1 MSVSSCTSG
10 LGADAGAGSSA
21 HGVRVSASG
30 SSGTPSG
37 AQQGL
42 QNWGSSGSGAN
53 SASGSSGAPKKTVED
68 ILKLYDAAPQQQ
80 SGTFTAHAQ
89 PHARAYAPTAARAG
103 PAGMVSLQQQLAQ
116 QHLQQQHGLVAGAAT
131 AAAAGGFR
139 HHSLSAMMPVTPSHQ
154 Q

>member
-1 MSVSSCTSG
+1 MSVSSCTAG
-10 LGADAGAGSSA
+10 LGADVGAGSSA
-21 HGVRVSASG
+21 SGVRVSASG
-30 SSGTPSG
+30 SSGTPAG

-42 QNWGSSGSGAN
+42 QNWGS
-53 SASGSSGAPKKTVED
+53 SGSSGAPKKTVED

-89 PHARAYAPTAARAG
+89 PHAHAYAPTAARAG
-103 PAGMVSLQQQLAQ
+103 PAGMVPLQQQ
-116 QHLQQQHGLVAGAAT
+116 LQQQHGLVAGAGAAA

-139 HHSLSAMMPVTPSHQ
+139 HHPMSAMMPVMPSNQ